1 MELTSSG
8 GPRRRLE
15 ACALLDVVSLGF
27 ECHFAEWLD
36 VTLLSGC
43 WRLLVFLLVVFGG
56 CWWFLVVVSA
66 FWICFR

>member
-27 ECHFAEWLD
+27 ECHFAEWLLE
-36 VTLLSGC
+36 VVG
-43 WRLLVFLLVVFGG
+43 VFVGGFRWLLVVFGS